1 MVEHAEIIDTNLLH
15 EPKGITESSS
25 GQVYISDN
33 DAENTN
39 PTGHWGPLPISSL
52 DFTAPETATQSYTS
66 PVSPVTLTSTII
78 GTPTGT
84 LTDAVNFSQAN
95 QNFLELYTAI
105 NNLLLRLATAESNL
119 SKVQT
124 LLTDVDAGL
133 KSIDILAEEE

>member
-1 MVEHAEIIDTNLLH
+1 MVEHADILDTSLLH
-15 EPKGITESSS
+15 EPKGITDSES
-25 GQVYISDN
+25 GEVYISDN

-39 PTGHWGPLPISSL
+39 PTGHWGKLPISSL
-52 DFTAPETATQSYTS
+52 DFTAPQTATQTYTQPAQS
-66 PVSPVTLTSTII
+66 VSLTSTII
-78 GTPTGT
+78 GVPTGT
-84 LTDAVNFSQAN
+84 VTDAVNFSQAN
-95 QNFLELYTAI
+95 QNFLELYTVI

>member
-1 MVEHAEIIDTNLLH
+1 MVEHAQIIDTELLH
-15 EPKGITESSS
+15 EPKGITDSTE
-25 GQVYISDN
+25 GEVYISDN
-33 DAENTN
+33 DDENTN
-39 PTGHWGPLPISSL
+39 PTGHWGKLPITSL
-52 DFTAPETATQSYTS
+52 DFDAPQTATQSYTS
-66 PVSPVTLTSTII
+66 PASPVTLTSTII

-84 LTDAVNFSQAN
+84 VTDAVNFSQAN